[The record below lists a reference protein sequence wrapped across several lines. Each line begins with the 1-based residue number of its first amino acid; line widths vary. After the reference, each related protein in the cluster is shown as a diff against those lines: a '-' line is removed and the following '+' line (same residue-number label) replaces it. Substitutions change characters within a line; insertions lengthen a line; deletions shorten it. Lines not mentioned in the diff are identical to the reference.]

1 MNPKDCKI
9 KFENVSLTYDLYY
22 DKTTSLKEF
31 LINLVVR
38 RKYVEKKLGKLNALN
53 KINLEIEHG
62 QRLGVIGLNG
72 AGKST
77 LLKVIAGL
85 LKPTEGNIEIFGNVQ
100 PLIEVGAGFNM
111 EFSGRENIYFNGA
124 MLGFS
129 KKEIKEKEE
138 EIIKFSELDRFI
150 DVPVKYYSSGM
161 ILRLAFTIATIIHPE
176 ILVLDEII
184 SAGDIE
190 FIQKAKE
197 RINKLLSSAKILVIV
212 SHDLGL
218 IKSLALRTIVLEH
231 GEIIFN
237 GETKEA
243 IEFYHD
249 KALRDMESRKI
260 KESQNA
266 GK

>member
-1 MNPKDCKI
+1 MTPKECKI

-31 LINLVVR
+31 LINLLT
-38 RKYVEKKLGKLNALN
+38 RKKFVDKKMGKINALN
-53 KINLEIEHG
+53 RINLEIGHG
-62 QRLGVIGLNG
+62 ERLGVIGLNG

-85 LKPTEGNIEIFGNVQ
+85 LKPTEGNVEIYGNVQ
-100 PLIEVGAGFNM
+100 PLIEIGAGFNI

-129 KKEIKEKEE
+129 KKEIKQKED

-161 ILRLAFTIATIIHPE
+161 ILRLAFTIATIIQPE
-176 ILVLDEII
+176 ILLLDEII

-197 RINKLLSSAKILVIV
+197 RIDKLLTAAKILVIV

-218 IKSLALRTIVLEH
+218 ISSLALRTIVLEK

-237 GETKEA
+237 GKTNEA
-243 IEFYHD
+243 IEFYHK
-249 KALRDMESRKI
+249 KAAKDLETRKNNET
-260 KESQNA
+260 KES
-266 GK
+266 K